1 MSANYHFHIKNFV
14 NVSNSDIQ
22 TANKIVS
29 QKHTKSFNKLMVK
42 EIMSSLENIQT
53 QLALEQEVQQ
63 ELEAGMKAISSQLA
77 LKRPR
82 TNVIKACLWSLKS
95 SLENA
100 VSNAVAADVVHR
112 IGTLLK

>member
-22 TANKIVS
+22 TAHKIVRNQS
-29 QKHTKSFNKLMVK
+29 AKSIDKLMVK
-42 EIMSSLENIQT
+42 EILSSLENIQT
-53 QLALEQEVQQ
+53 QLTLEQEVRH
-63 ELEAGMKAISSQLA
+63 ELEAGMKAITSQLS

-95 SLENA
+95 SMENA

-112 IGTLLK
+112 IGSLLK